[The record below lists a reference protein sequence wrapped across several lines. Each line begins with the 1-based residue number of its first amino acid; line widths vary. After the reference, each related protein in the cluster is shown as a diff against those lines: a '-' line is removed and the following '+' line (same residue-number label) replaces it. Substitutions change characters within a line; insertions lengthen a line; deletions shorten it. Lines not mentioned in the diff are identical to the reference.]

1 MTKHKSQV
9 WNHFTRKV
17 IKTNVYAECKFCKIQ
32 YYNNATRMLAHLKTC
47 QPSVFGDVEPAENT
61 ASIASHVSL
70 PSTSATSSSGPTDA
84 PPGLSLSVLSKQP
97 SSSNLEQA
105 KNSVALV
112 AVPSFV
118 DRMTP
123 KEQSSLEQSFAR
135 AVYATGSPFTM
146 VENTHWINF
155 FKQLR
160 PAFHL
165 PTRKKLS
172 NSLLDDESE
181 RVSNDVRSLL
191 QNSDDIALVT
201 DGWTSIN
208 QTPIINFILTTPE
221 PLFYKS
227 VATGNYHCHF
237 VIVSCCTQ

>member
-1 MTKHKSQV
+1 MTKHKSKV
-9 WNHFTRKV
+9 WNYFTRKV
-17 IKTNVYAECKFCKIQ
+17 IESKVYAECKFCKIR
-32 YYNNATRMLAHLKTC
+32 YYNNATRMLAHLKAC
-47 QPSVFGDVEPAENT
+47 QPSVFGDAMAPENT
-61 ASIASHVSL
+61 VLIASHASL
-70 PSTSATSSSGPTDA
+70 PSTSPSWVKSGSTEAPSGSSSGST
-84 PPGLSLSVLSKQP
+84 GFSVLTKQP
-97 SSSNLEQA
+97 HSSNFEPA
-105 KNSVALV
+105 KKSVALV

-123 KEQSSLEQSFAR
+123 NEQSNLEQSFAR
-135 AVYATGSPFTM
+135 ALYATGSPFSM

-172 NSLLDDESE
+172 NSLLADESE
-181 RVSNDVRSLL
+181 RVSSNVRSLL
-191 QNSDDIALVT
+191 QNSDGIALVT

-208 QTPIINFILTTPE
+208 QTPIINVILTTPE

-227 VATGNYHCHF
+227 VATGNSCHD
-237 VIVSCCTQ
+237 Q